1 MHDFDQTHCLLLHL
15 DDEAIDQCPE
25 VAPEDDA
32 GDGDEDAET
41 GVVQRNRNPLRQL
54 LRIAAARRLRA
65 DNPELPVLIA
75 SGYSSVMV
83 ESGLSPEERIH
94 FVSKPFEVTKLAET
108 IREALA
114 KRTTEPD

>member
-1 MHDFDQTHCLLLHL
+1 MVMPGSLNGL
-15 DDEAIDQCPE
+15 
-25 VAPEDDA
+25 
-32 GDGDEDAET
+32 
-41 GVVQRNRNPLRQL
+41 QL
-54 LRIAAARRLRA
+54 ARRLRT
-65 DNPELPVLIA
+65 DNPQLPVLIA

-114 KRTTEPD
+114 KRTTGPG